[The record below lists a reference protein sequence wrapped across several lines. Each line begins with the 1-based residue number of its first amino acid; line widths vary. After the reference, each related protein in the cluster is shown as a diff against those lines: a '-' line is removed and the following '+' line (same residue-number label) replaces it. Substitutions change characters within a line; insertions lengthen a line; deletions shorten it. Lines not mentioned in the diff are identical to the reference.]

1 LSVKMVLK
9 VPDAGLALEC
19 SVKAMAALPSQAFAV
34 TLNDKL
40 LEDMI
45 ACVQNGQEIQLSLGD
60 APVSFAPFY
69 CGTRCCFCASKLYS
83 RARRLLCCT
92 TMAECWDNRV
102 QVSYR
107 DASLLFNLHCTRSS
121 HSSYLP
127 TSMLSSSLLLFLQAS
142 ILTTSSDISTW
153 RPGISDPRF
162 FKPLRIRPLL
172 LKFDEPQDS

>member
-1 LSVKMVLK
+1 MVLK
-9 VPDAGLALEC
+9 VPDAGLALEG
-19 SVKAMAALPSQAFAV
+19 SAKAMAALPSQAFAV

-69 CGTRCCFCASKLYS
+69 CSMRCCCCASKLYS
-83 RARRLLCCT
+83 RVGQLLCFV

-107 DASLLFNLHCTRSS
+107 DASLVFNLQSTRSPR
-121 HSSYLP
+121 SSYLP
-127 TSMLSSSLLLFLQAS
+127 TSMISSLLLFVLQAN
-142 ILTTSSDISTW
+142 ILTTPLDISTW

-162 FKPLRIRPLL
+162 SKPLRIRPLL